1 MVKRLARDGIGVA
14 VVLHD
19 LNMAAR
25 FADRVILLNDGKVIR
40 KGSIEQ
46 VFREDVFTD
55 VYGTKIF
62 VERHK
67 LLDRLVVHS

>member
-1 MVKRLARDGIGVA
+1 M
-14 VVLHD
+14 VLHD

-40 KGSIEQ
+40 EGSIEQ
-46 VFREDVFTD
+46 VFREDVFSE

-62 VERHK
+62 VERHE